1 MNSSSSGPAQKKN
14 EQGLFRVL
22 KGPLL
27 IFLFVLYF
35 YFLSNKIDEVP
46 IPGQLGPAFWPKMI
60 LILLMASCGIKA
72 VELILARKRP
82 SEGGAEEPPPAVHYP
97 KLLGMIALLVAVVA
111 AMEVI
116 GFLLANLVFLALF
129 LCLTGVRKKLPLFLY
144 SVLGTVSLL
153 YLFVKVVYLPL
164 PKGNWFFED
173 LTIYLYRLLHVI

>member
-1 MNSSSSGPAQKKN
+1 MNPSLPGPEQKKN
-14 EQGLFRVL
+14 EQGLFSLL

-72 VELILARKRP
+72 VELILARKRK
-82 SEGGAEEPPPAVHYP
+82 SEGGAEEPPPAVRYP

-111 AMEVI
+111 AMELI
-116 GFLLANLVFLALF
+116 GFLLANLVFLVLF
-129 LCLTGVRKKLPLFLY
+129 LRLTGVQKKLPLFLY
-144 SVLGTVSLL
+144 SILGTISLL

-164 PKGNWFFED
+164 PKGTWFFHD
-173 LTIYLYRLLHVI
+173 LTIYLYRLLHLI